1 MIDPGST
8 SAEIGTPL
16 KDSGEEL
23 IYHSNRL
30 QSKGIQRATFDYY
43 FRKLRGEILDAIHDG
58 ALSDEP
64 KSAETC
70 GRLCN
75 ECQSLFVYVHNK
87 GVSPTNSAAEQ
98 ALRKSVISENC
109 ASGQKR
115 GPPVRI
121 WQSSCRLQKPAV
133 EWADA
138 RSTTSRM
145 LSRLPSAPSL
155 LPNSSRKTDHAVSGY
170 SWWCAGQ

>member
-58 ALSDEP
+58 ALCDEP

-75 ECQSLFVYVHNK
+75 ECQSLFVYVHNE

-98 ALRKSVISENC
+98 ALRKSVIFRKLCFGTEART
-109 ASGQKR
+109 ASQNLA
-115 GPPVRI
+115 VI
-121 WQSSCRLQKPAV
+121 MSVTETCRRMGRRPFDYLTDAVKAAFSTQPAPKL
-133 EWADA
+133 
-138 RSTTSRM
+138 
-145 LSRLPSAPSL
+145 LSQ
-155 LPNSSRKTDHAVSGY
+155 N
-170 SWWCAGQ
+170 